1 MKGLKGLVLTTKT
14 MKARWM
20 WRKKVTFAHFSTLK
34 NLIWYDLEVE
44 TFASRISYL
53 RGDYFVLAYDPMS
66 SLHPLILETDWP
78 TSTLF
83 QGLIASTSSLG
94 WPPSLFVWLSSAS
107 ATCSGPIPSSANV
120 AKSVKARWRWTS
132 TVTSMG
138 RTAGGRTE
146 EENMETGIECM
157 FKIQMTIMVPNYLGQ
172 KHNR

>member
-1 MKGLKGLVLTTKT
+1 MKGSKRLVLKTKT
-14 MKARWM
+14 IKARWIR
-20 WRKKVTFAHFSTLK
+20 RKKVTFAHFSTLK
-34 NLIWYDLEVE
+34 KLTWYDLEVE

-157 FKIQMTIMVPNYLGQ
+157 FKIQMTIMVPNHLGQ

>member
-1 MKGLKGLVLTTKT
+1 MNTKEKGNLRLFFNSEKKLT
-14 MKARWM
+14 
-20 WRKKVTFAHFSTLK
+20 
-34 NLIWYDLEVE
+34 WYDLEVE
-44 TFASRISYL
+44 TFASRISFL
-53 RGDYFVLAYDPMS
+53 KGDYFVLACALMS
-66 SLHPLILETDWP
+66 SLHPHRLETDWP

-107 ATCSGPIPSSANV
+107 VTCSGPIPSSANV

-146 EENMETGIECM
+146 TENMGTEIECM
-157 FKIQMTIMVPNYLGQ
+157 FKTQMTIMVPNYLGQ

>member
-34 NLIWYDLEVE
+34 KL
-44 TFASRISYL
+44 TPRISYL
-53 RGDYFVLAYDPMS
+53 RDDYFVLAYDPMS
-66 SLHPLILETDWP
+66 SLHPFILEWP

-107 ATCSGPIPSSANV
+107 VTCSGPIPSSANV
-120 AKSVKARWRWTS
+120 AKSLKARWRWTS
-132 TVTSMG
+132 TATSMG

-146 EENMETGIECM
+146 EENMETEIECM

>member
-1 MKGLKGLVLTTKT
+1 MKGLKRLVLTTKT
-14 MKARWM
+14 MKAGWIR
-20 WRKKVTFAHFSTLK
+20 RKKVTFAHFSTLK
-34 NLIWYDLEVE
+34 KL
-44 TFASRISYL
+44 TSRISHL

-66 SLHPLILETDWP
+66 SLHPFILETDWP

-83 QGLIASTSSLG
+83 QGLIASASSLG

-107 ATCSGPIPSSANV
+107 ATCSGPIPSSASA

-146 EENMETGIECM
+146 EENMETEIECM
-157 FKIQMTIMVPNYLGQ
+157 FKTQMTIMVPNYLGQ